1 MIGLAR
7 RHRTISTSLVYTAI
21 ATGALFS
28 AYLARFEFVAA
39 RVASEPFLAAL
50 TLLVVIRLGV
60 NYAFRLGM
68 GQWRYVGNRD
78 YARLIAAET
87 VGSVIFFVLTSG
99 VAVLPF
105 VPRSVVLLEWVFNGY
120 ATAMTW
126 VSYRLLF
133 ERAQVRQASSRKRV
147 LIVGAGEAGELLVSQ
162 MRRSRAGYLPVGI
175 VDDNRLKWGTHVH
188 GVQVLGALT
197 DVGAI
202 AAKLDAEEIV
212 IGIPSASATDLRRI
226 VQCCEETALPLK
238 ILPGID
244 EVLSGTA
251 TLSRVRDVRVEDL
264 LGRDPIRLELPELAR
279 QLADEVVLVTGAAGS
294 IGSELVRQIAL
305 HKPRRLILLDQAE
318 TPLYYLE
325 LDLLAADPPFEVVTV
340 VGSVT
345 DPDTVTRVVR
355 AYTPDRVFHAAA
367 YKHVPLMQTNPEEAV
382 RTNVLGTYLIAEA
395 AARAGAGAFIL
406 VSTDKAARPA
416 NVMGA
421 TKQMAE
427 RVVLYLQSCYPS
439 CAFGAVRFG
448 NVLGSSGSVLP
459 VFRRQLERGEPLTVT
474 DESATRYF
482 MTIPEAVQ
490 LILQASLL
498 QDLKGQVA
506 MLDMGEPVRI
516 ADLARDLLRLSG
528 QPYRP
533 GGNIVITGL
542 RPGEKLH
549 EELIGPHEEV
559 VRTSLERV
567 FRIHMTNGFAKLPR
581 DLTDALRS
589 GDLPGVERRV
599 LERLKPPRA
608 SAPVAER
615 NGDLAAREVSKASS
629 GGPALPP
636 LNGLP

>member
-1 MIGLAR
+1 MIGFAR
-7 RHRTISTSLVYTAI
+7 RHRTISTSLIYATI
-21 ATGALFS
+21 AAAALFA
-28 AYLARFEFVAA
+28 AYLARFEFQVSQVA
-39 RVASEPFLAAL
+39 REPFAAAL
-50 TLLVVIRLGV
+50 ALLVVIRLGV

-87 VGSVIFFVLTSG
+87 VGTGLFLVLTSG
-99 VAVLPF
+99 IAFLPY
-105 VPRSVVLLEWVFNGY
+105 VPRSVVLLEWVFSGY
-120 ATAMTW
+120 ATTMTW
-126 VSYRLLF
+126 VFYRLLF
-133 ERAQVRQASSRKRV
+133 ERAQAGKAQQRRRV

-162 MRRSRAGYLPVGI
+162 MMRSRAGYLPVGI
-175 VDDNRLKWGTHVH
+175 VDDNPLKWGMHVH
-188 GVQVLGALT
+188 GVQVLGGPT
-197 DVGAI
+197 DVAAI
-202 AAKLDAEEIV
+202 AARAEAEEIV

-226 VQCCEETALPLK
+226 VQCCEETSLPLK

-244 EVLSGTA
+244 EVLNGTA

-279 QLADEVVLVTGAAGS
+279 QLADQVVLVTGAAGS

-305 HKPRRLILLDQAE
+305 HRPRRLVLLDQAE

-325 LDLLAADPPFEVVTV
+325 LDLLAAELPFEVVTV

-345 DPDTVTRVVR
+345 DADLVERVMR
-355 AYTPDRVFHAAA
+355 RYRPNRVFHAAA
-367 YKHVPLMQTNPEEAV
+367 YKHVPLMEANPEEAV
-382 RTNVLGTYLIAEA
+382 RTNVLGTYLIADA
-395 AARAGAGAFIL
+395 AARAGASAFIL

-427 RVVLYLQSCYPS
+427 RVVLYLQGRYPD

-448 NVLGSSGSVLP
+448 NVLGSSGSVIP
-459 VFRRQLERGEPLTVT
+459 VFRRQLERGDPLTVT
-474 DESATRYF
+474 DENATRYF
-482 MTIPEAVQ
+482 MTIAEAVQ

-498 QDLKGQVA
+498 EDLKGQVA

-533 GGNIVITGL
+533 GQNVVLTGL

-549 EELIGPHEEV
+549 EELTGPGEEV
-559 VRTSLERV
+559 MVTPLDRV
-567 FRIHMTNGFAKLPR
+567 FRVHMTNGFAKLPR
-581 DLTDALRS
+581 DLAEALRA
-589 GDLPGVERRV
+589 GDLAGVERRV
-599 LERLKPPRA
+599 FERLRRPSRLEV
-608 SAPVAER
+608 PVAR
-615 NGDLAAREVSKASS
+615 
-629 GGPALPP
+629 
-636 LNGLP
+636 